1 MRKITLSE
9 YNAIPEDY
17 RGIWTVERWDLPDW
31 AEIRERHIGKRTMMV
46 NDNGT
51 CLLVEGMGF
60 EIVDDS
66 TWKKPGEVRRE
77 IGSLYLKFY
86 SGLGREPHYADCVI
100 RWRDTLETEEA
111 RIALAMD
118 SYTEKDEEIFFYCD
132 SLDDLKSLADKGKED
147 FTVTGCLGFGI
158 YEELLQTT

>member
-31 AEIRERHIGKRTMMV
+31 AELRKKHIGKRTMMV
-46 NDNGT
+46 YDNGT

-66 TWKKPGEVRRE
+66 SWKKPDEVRQE
-77 IGSLYLKFY
+77 IGRHYLKFY
-86 SGLGREPHYADCVI
+86 SSQGCEPHYADCII
-100 RWRDTLETEEA
+100 RWCDTLETVEA
-111 RIALAMD
+111 RIALSMD
-118 SYTEKDEEIFFYCD
+118 SDTEKDDEIFFYCNG
-132 SLDDLKSLADKGKED
+132 LDGLKSLADKSRED
-147 FTVTGCLGFGI
+147 FTVAGCLGFGI

>member
-31 AEIRERHIGKRTMMV
+31 AEIREKHIGKRTMMV
-46 NDNGT
+46 YDNGT

-60 EIVDDS
+60 EIVDDN
-66 TWKKPGEVRRE
+66 TWKKPGEVRQE

-86 SGLGREPHYADCVI
+86 SRQGREPHYADCVI
-100 RWRDTLETEEA
+100 RWRDTLETVEA
-111 RIALAMD
+111 RIALSMD
-118 SYTEKDEEIFFYCD
+118 SDTKMDDEIFYYCNGV
-132 SLDDLKSLADKGKED
+132 DDLKSLADKSMKD
-147 FTVTGCLGFGI
+147 FTIAECLGFGI

>member
-31 AEIRERHIGKRTMMV
+31 ADLREKHIGKRTMMAY
-46 NDNGT
+46 DNGT

-66 TWKKPGEVRRE
+66 SWKKPDEVRQE
-77 IGSLYLKFY
+77 IGCHYLKFY
-86 SGLGREPHYADCVI
+86 SGQGRDPHYADCVTDGVTRWKRKRQGLLWPWIPI
-100 RWRDTLETEEA
+100 RRRMTKY
-111 RIALAMD
+111 
-118 SYTEKDEEIFFYCD
+118 S
-132 SLDDLKSLADKGKED
+132 
-147 FTVTGCLGFGI
+147 FTATVWTI
-158 YEELLQTT
+158 

>member
-31 AEIRERHIGKRTMMV
+31 ADLREKHIGKRTMMAY
-46 NDNGT
+46 DNGT

-66 TWKKPGEVRRE
+66 SWKKTDEVRQENRMPLFE
-77 IGSLYLKFY
+77 ILQRARARSSLR
-86 SGLGREPHYADCVI
+86 GLRHPMA
-100 RWRDTLETEEA
+100 
-111 RIALAMD
+111 
-118 SYTEKDEEIFFYCD
+118 
-132 SLDDLKSLADKGKED
+132 
-147 FTVTGCLGFGI
+147 
-158 YEELLQTT
+158 